1 MAHENF
7 KRVDRELKKWLADRP
22 SAEKQITALKEQA
35 HAAENRSTANTA

>member
-22 SAEKQITALKEQA
+22 SAEKQITALKNKLAQRK
-35 HAAENRSTANTA
+35 NRPTANTA